1 MALSPEDKFIYV
13 NPDTTSGEYNA
24 AQFFPVKY
32 LRGLECIGAT
42 QFYIYFRG
50 PKNAV
55 STRLTVLITSGKVKE
70 FFTQF
75 VDEVNFGEDSVITLA
90 DRNVAI
96 DTTTGGTDF
105 VHVNASTAAVIMTD
119 STTSGFEDV
128 QVAEDLDVGGDLN
141 VTGAASTGIITATAI
156 KHAISGNNA
165 GDYGSGAEIL
175 YGISDDS
182 VTAGEIYVLRSGVWT
197 LIDADVLSTVS
208 QLAAVATIAAGS
220 GDSSDGMIIKGC
232 VTLNSTYTAG
242 TDSEGALVYAS
253 ATAGDAT
260 LTAPSSSAQFVRILG
275 YSLNVSDKKMF
286 FNPDSTFVKIA

>member
-1 MALSPEDKFIYV
+1 MALSPDDKFIYV
-13 NPDTTSGEYNA
+13 NPDTTSGEYNL

-70 FFTQF
+70 IFTQF

-119 STTSGFEDV
+119 STTSGF
-128 QVAEDLDVGGDLN
+128 
-141 VTGAASTGIITATAI
+141 
-156 KHAISGNNA
+156 
-165 GDYGSGAEIL
+165 
-175 YGISDDS
+175 
-182 VTAGEIYVLRSGVWT
+182 
-197 LIDADVLSTVS
+197 
-208 QLAAVATIAAGS
+208 
-220 GDSSDGMIIKGC
+220 
-232 VTLNSTYTAG
+232 
-242 TDSEGALVYAS
+242 
-253 ATAGDAT
+253 
-260 LTAPSSSAQFVRILG
+260 
-275 YSLNVSDKKMF
+275 
-286 FNPDSTFVKIA
+286 